1 MILGLGLLIS
11 SCSQA
16 TVEISP
22 TAVATG
28 LLTPYQTVTPSPA
41 RPSATIKVIIQVTPS
56 PTATPFLYAVKGDDT
71 MLSIAYQFGI
81 SWQELQAANPN
92 VDPRA
97 MGEGLQL
104 IIPIGEEIP
113 EVLPTTTPIP
123 VKVNQPTCFPTG
135 DGGAWC
141 VVSIRNELDTSL
153 ENLSV
158 WIGLY
163 NSFGE
168 IIASQEAYAPLNIL
182 QSQSTMPLM
191 TYFSPLLPDEY
202 QVQSELMSG
211 LAVAADDARY
221 IDLQTKVGMV
231 EISPDGSQA
240 DVTGDV
246 IVTDDTPA
254 LSQLWVLAVAY
265 DAEGD
270 VIGARKWKSG
280 GETQFEITVYSL
292 GGMIDHVEV
301 LVEARP

>member
-1 MILGLGLLIS
+1 
-11 SCSQA
+11 
-16 TVEISP
+16 
-22 TAVATG
+22 
-28 LLTPYQTVTPSPA
+28 
-41 RPSATIKVIIQVTPS
+41 
-56 PTATPFLYAVKGDDT
+56 

-81 SWQELQAANPN
+81 SWQELQAANPK

-104 IIPIGEEIP
+104 VIPISAAIP

-123 VKVNQPTCFPTG
+123 VQVNQPACYPTG

-141 VVSIRNELDTSL
+141 VVPIRNELETSL

-163 NSFGE
+163 DSLGE

-182 QSQSTMPLM
+182 QPESSIPLM
-191 TYFSPLLPDEY
+191 SYFPPPLPDEY
-202 QVQSELMSG
+202 QVQSELLSG
-211 LAVAADDARY
+211 LAVAADDTRY
-221 IDLQTKVGMV
+221 IDLQVKIGKV
-231 EISPDGSQA
+231 EISHGGSQA
-240 DVTGDV
+240 DISGDV
-246 IVTDDTPA
+246 IVTDATPA
-254 LSQLWVLAVAY
+254 LSQIWALVVAY

-270 VIGARKWKSG
+270 IIGARKWKSG